1 MIGVEYIQNILNE
14 FFGNEKREFI
24 VISKFEKRSV
34 SDIPELASDV
44 SDSEVTCVPTTERG
58 ARNEE

>member
-1 MIGVEYIQNILNE
+1 MVGVEYIQNILNE
-14 FFGNEKREFI
+14 FLGDEKREL
-24 VISKFEKRSV
+24 VVVSKFEKRPV
-34 SDIPELASDV
+34 ADIPELASDV